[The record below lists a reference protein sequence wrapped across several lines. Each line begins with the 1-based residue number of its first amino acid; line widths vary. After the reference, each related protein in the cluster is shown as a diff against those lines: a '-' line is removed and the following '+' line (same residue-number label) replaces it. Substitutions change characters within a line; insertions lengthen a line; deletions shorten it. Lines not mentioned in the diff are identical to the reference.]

1 MAYESVENKRKRASK
16 IAKVLNEVLP
26 NPDTELKYWGDP
38 FKLVIAV
45 ALSAQTT
52 DKSVNKVT
60 PLLWETYPTAKDLAN
75 AEIKKV
81 EQILRSIGFYQNK
94 AKNSINCAK
103 MIVNDFNGEVPD
115 NMEDLQK
122 LPGVG
127 RKTANIILNVI
138 FDKVEGIAVD
148 THVFRISHRLKLSNA
163 KTPEKTEPD
172 LLKTFDQKDWKNI
185 NHQLVLFGR
194 QTCIARNPKCYGCP
208 LAKLCP
214 SHDFFTA

>member
-1 MAYESVENKRKRASK
+1 MPRESFANKKIRAK
-16 IAKVLNEVLP
+16 NIAIELNRILP
-26 NPDTELKYWGDP
+26 DPGTELKYWNNA

-60 PLLWETYPTAKDLAN
+60 PILWDKYPNSKALSQANLKDVE
-75 AEIKKV
+75 EI
-81 EQILRSIGFYQNK
+81 LHSIGFYKNK
-94 AKNSINCAK
+94 AKNCINCAK
-103 MIVNDFNGEVPD
+103 MIEEDFNGRVPD
-115 NMEDLQK
+115 NMNDLQK

-127 RKTANIILNVI
+127 RKTANIVLNVA

-163 KTPEKTEPD
+163 KTPELTEKD
-172 LLKTFDQKDWKNI
+172 LLNVFDKQDWKNL

-194 QTCIARNPKCYGCP
+194 RTCSAINPDCLNCP
-208 LAKLCP
+208 ISKYCP
-214 SHDFFTA
+214 NKRYS

>member
-1 MAYESVENKRKRASK
+1 MKESFENKRLRAQK
-16 IAKVLNEVLP
+16 ITLKLNEVLP
-26 NPDTELKYWGDP
+26 EPDTELMYWGDP

-52 DKSVNKVT
+52 DVSVNKVT
-60 PLLWETYPTAKDLAN
+60 PLLWEKYPTPKDLAN
-75 AEIKKV
+75 ANIKDV

-103 MIVNDFNGEVPD
+103 MIVENFNNQVPD

-127 RKTANIILNVI
+127 RKTANIVLNVA
-138 FDKVEGIAVD
+138 FNKVEGIAVD
-148 THVFRISHRLKLSNA
+148 THVFRISHRLGLSDA
-163 KTPEKTEPD
+163 KTPAATEPD
-172 LLKTFDQKDWKNI
+172 LLNVFERADWKNI

-194 QTCIARNPKCYGCP
+194 RRCMARNPKCHGCP
-208 LAKLCP
+208 LAELCP
-214 SHDFFTA
+214 SHNLYTS